1 MNTIHSTR
9 ILLSVAILCGL
20 GVESLRA
27 ENWPNWRGPQQNG
40 TASEGDYP
48 LQWGAEENVAW
59 RMELTGRGA
68 STPIVWQDRI
78 ILTVPID
85 GKNGVICLDRTGQKL
100 WQATVGEKVPGK
112 HRKGTGTNPSPV
124 TDGETIFVYF
134 KSGDFAALDFSGMV
148 LWQQNLQEKYA
159 EDTLW
164 WDLGTS
170 PVLTSR
176 HVIVACM
183 QTGPSYVAAF
193 DKKTGEEAWKVD
205 RNLGAPEE
213 AAQSYS
219 TPVVVTHEGQE
230 QIIVLGADH
239 VTCHDAADGREIWRV
254 GGFNPDGERFFRS
267 IASPVVT
274 NDIVIAPYAR
284 GNTLTAIR
292 MGGEGDVTESH
303 VLWRKSGLSA
313 DVPTPV
319 ARDGKVYVCTD
330 RGTVGCL
337 DAETGEELWT
347 VAMERNRNNYS
358 ASPILVGDRL
368 YLIREDGT
376 AFVIDVNEQKVVSTN
391 TLKEDSFVVATPVFV
406 GNEILI
412 RTFEELF
419 SIRGAGASVSSQ

>member
-1 MNTIHSTR
+1 MNMFGITHV
-9 ILLSVAILCGL
+9 LLPVVAILFFCS
-20 GVESLRA
+20 EQLRA
-27 ENWPNWRGPQQNG
+27 DNWSNWRGPQQNG
-40 TASEGDYP
+40 TAPEADFP
-48 LQWGAEENVAW
+48 LQWGPEENIAW
-59 RMELTGRGA
+59 RVELAGSGA

-78 ILTVPID
+78 ILTTPIE

-100 WQATVGEKVPGK
+100 WQATVGEEVPGK

-148 LWQQNLQEKYA
+148 LWQQNLQEEYA

-176 HVIVACM
+176 HVVVACM
-183 QTGPSYVAAF
+183 QTGPSYLAAF
-193 DKKTGEEAWKVD
+193 DKSSGEEAWKVD

-267 IASPVVT
+267 IASPVIT
-274 NDIVIAPYAR
+274 NGIVIAPYAR

-358 ASPILVGDRL
+358 SSPILSGQRL

-376 AFVIDVNEQKVVSTN
+376 AFVVNVAEQQVVSTN
-391 TLKEDSFVVATPVFV
+391 ALKNDTFVVATPVFV

-412 RTFEELF
+412 RTFEELY
-419 SIRGAGASVSSQ
+419 SIREGSASVSSE